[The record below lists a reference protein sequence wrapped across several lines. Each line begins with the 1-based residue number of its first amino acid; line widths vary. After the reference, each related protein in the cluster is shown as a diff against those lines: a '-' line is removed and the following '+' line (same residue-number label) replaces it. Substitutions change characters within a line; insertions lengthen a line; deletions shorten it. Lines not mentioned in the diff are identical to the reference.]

1 MRNEKTIT
9 IMLVILSLLGT
20 LFMIA
25 TGNLFTKK
33 LALDVDDIA
42 PIDFYAPYD
51 IENTIATDNKKS
63 LASSAVEPIFA
74 LDETILESIIARTQ
88 SLFEYV
94 DAVIKI
100 RDSSEFAISVDLS
113 RQFSIPTESSTINY
127 SQILHSKSDIP
138 LMSSQYDLLLQASQD
153 LLNDL
158 EERVIVLLKEI
169 YSVGINEA
177 DIRAL
182 DIGQMILEIGVSPM
196 YQLVLEDIIEL
207 QLVTNLRLD
216 EEATEELRRIASDAV
231 EPVMVVQGEKII
243 GRGSRITE
251 EAYLLLEKSGEVGNS
266 EVDNIIQYV
275 GGALFI
281 LVMYCFILHYVNLH
295 KVIGKLTFGGK
306 NLLFMLYI
314 LTLIMARLMIN
325 QNYEI
330 IPLHV
335 GSMIIAMLLGKQVAV
350 LFHVITTIVTTLIFN
365 SDMSFIIYHL
375 VVGTMGIF
383 VIVHMKER
391 KDMLK
396 IAIILGALQCVIA
409 ASIALLVGAQSSTND
424 IVTGAMQSFG
434 IGMFAVIF
442 VGGSLPMWESAF
454 NFVTAFQLLELTNP
468 NQPLLRRLL
477 LEATGTYH
485 HSLLVANLAETAA
498 NDIGANPLLA
508 RVGGYYHD
516 IGKLTCGNYFK
527 ENQTVE
533 NPHDY
538 LDPRSSAGIIISHV
552 TAGMELATQ
561 YNLPKCV
568 CDMIIQHHGQ
578 GVMQYFYIKAQNAG
592 EENIRKEDFTY
603 PGPKPQTKEAALIM
617 LADVVEATTRSMQH
631 KFGPDFTLEDLVRKM
646 VRQKL
651 DEGELDECPLYISD
665 IETVIQSFTRTLK
678 GMYHERIE
686 YPERKENS

>member
-1 MRNEKTIT
+1 MRNEKSIT
-9 IMLVILSLLGT
+9 VMLVLFSLLGT

-25 TGNLFTKK
+25 TGNLFTQK
-33 LALDVDDIA
+33 LMLEIDDIA
-42 PIDFYAPYD
+42 PSDFYAPFD
-51 IENTIATDNKKS
+51 IENTAATIVKQN
-63 LASSAVEPIFA
+63 LAANAVESIYVM
-74 LDETILESIIARTQ
+74 DETVLTDIINRTQ

-94 DAVIKI
+94 DAIIAI
-100 RDSSEFAISVDLS
+100 RDTSEFSVSVDLS
-113 RQFSIPTESSTINY
+113 RQFDIPTDITTINY
-127 SQILHSKSDIP
+127 AQILHSKSDIS
-138 LMSSQYDLLLQASQD
+138 LMSSQYELLLQASED

-158 EERVIVLLKEI
+158 EERAIVLLSEI
-169 YSVGINEA
+169 YNVGISDA

-207 QLVTNLRLD
+207 QLITNLRLD
-216 EEATEELRRIASDAV
+216 VEATEAVKLAAMENV

-251 EAYLLLEKSGEVGNS
+251 EAYLLLEKTGEIGNS
-266 EVDNIIQYV
+266 EVDNLRQYI
-275 GGALFI
+275 GGTVLI
-281 LVMYCFILHYVNLH
+281 VVMYLFILHYITAH
-295 KVIGKLTFGGK
+295 KVIGKLTIGGK

-325 QNYEI
+325 LDYII

-350 LFHVITTIVTTLIFN
+350 LFHVVTTIVTTLIFN

-383 VIVHMKER
+383 IIINMKER

-396 IAIILGALQCVIA
+396 VAMILGVIQ
-409 ASIALLVGAQSSTND
+409 SIIGVSISLLIGVQFATND
-424 IVTGAMQSFG
+424 IVSEAMTSFA

-454 NFVTAFQLLELTNP
+454 NFVTPFQLLELTNP

-516 IGKLTCGNYFK
+516 IGKLTCGTYFK

-533 NPHDY
+533 NPHDF

-552 TAGMELATQ
+552 TAGLELATQ

-592 EENIRKEDFTY
+592 EENIRIEDFIY

-665 IETVIQSFTRTLK
+665 IDKVIQSFTRTLK